1 MPMKNHVTVKP
12 IGVIH
17 SPFKSKDEDIH
28 PQVNESVGEIE
39 IYREYAEGLSDIEG
53 CSHII
58 VIFWLHKSKFTALKV
73 RPYHHPEKL
82 RGVFATRSPNRPNPL
97 GMTVVELVKRQKNVL
112 TVRGIDM
119 IDGTPVLDIKPY
131 TTREKKDSARC
142 TWMSDT

>member
-1 MPMKNHVTVKP
+1 MKKILTVKP
-12 IGVIH
+12 IGVVH

-28 PQVNESVGEIE
+28 SQKHKGVGEIE
-39 IYREYAEGLSDIEG
+39 IHKKYADGLSGIDG

-58 VIFWLHKSKFTALKV
+58 VIFWLHQAQFSTLKV
-73 RPYHHPEKL
+73 RPHYYPEKL
-82 RGVFATRSPNRPNPL
+82 RGVFATRSPHRPNPL
-97 GMTVVELVKRQKNVL
+97 GMTVVELVKRRKNVL

-131 TTREKKDSARC
+131 TKHDKKHRARC